1 MALFVTRHQHAAET
15 CPAGD
20 LNMGPML
27 LQHVSKDNA
36 ARSGINIHGE
46 SVVQGHTF
54 YMIAEASDIE
64 MMREFMEPFTK
75 VGKVEIWEGNS
86 CATVVARR
94 NCGSGGSVWIGGKIS

>member
-20 LNMGPML
+20 LTMGPML

-46 SVVQGHTF
+46 LVVQDHTF
-54 YMIAEASDIE
+54 YMILEASDIE
-64 MMREFMEPFTK
+64 KVRDFMAPFTQA
-75 VGKVEIWEGNS
+75 GSVEIWEGNS

-94 NCGSGGSVWIGGKIS
+94 NCGPGGNVWTGGKIS